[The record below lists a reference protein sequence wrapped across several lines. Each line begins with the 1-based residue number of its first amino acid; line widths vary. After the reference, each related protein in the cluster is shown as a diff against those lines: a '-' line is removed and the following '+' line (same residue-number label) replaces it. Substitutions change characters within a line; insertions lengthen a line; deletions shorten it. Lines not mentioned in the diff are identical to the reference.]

1 MDFIK
6 NLANG
11 NDNNAANNNG
21 NVANSQA
28 NTGNYG
34 QSETQ
39 NTEQKP
45 QGGFLSGLTDKFN
58 SAAGG
63 GRESEKNEDYLD
75 KGKVQGPPSVDT
87 DLRALRG

>member
-21 NVANSQA
+21 NAANNQA
-28 NTGNYG
+28 NAGNYG

-39 NTEQKP
+39 NSEQKP
-45 QGGFLSGLTDKFN
+45 QGSFLSGLTDKFN

-75 KGKVQGPPSVDT
+75 KGKVQNLTTFLVPCG
-87 DLRALRG
+87 G